1 MSMKLSTAVTLMI
14 GSVIGSVLILVYAL
28 WFMQISGATR
38 DGVKD
43 TALAVARTLAD
54 TPEVKRGLTL
64 PPDSGYQP
72 LALAVTRRNGLLFA
86 VVTNMDGIRY
96 SHPNSQIIG
105 KTFIG
110 DDIRPTLAGKENVAV
125 NHGVLAPAL
134 RVFTPVFDD
143 SRRQIGVVAIGIS
156 LSKVD
161 SRSPPAAG
169 M

>member
-54 TPEVKRGLTL
+54 AEVKRGLTL
-64 PPDSGYQP
+64 PPESGIIQP
-72 LALAVTRRNGLLFA
+72 LALAVARRNGLLFA

-105 KTFIG
+105 KPFIG
-110 DDIRPTLAGKENVAV
+110 EDIRPTLAGRRTSPSTTACW
-125 NHGVLAPAL
+125 L
-134 RVFTPVFDD
+134 RRCG
-143 SRRQIGVVAIGIS
+143 S
-156 LSKVD
+156 
-161 SRSPPAAG
+161 SPRCLTTAAG
-169 M
+169 KSAWWRLAFR